1 MAKSDNG
8 WQVSAD
14 KDSIEVKN
22 YIVEGTT
29 IHFAVARGAAP
40 LLLAFAKWYNEHI
53 EPIAGKT
60 YDDWGYA
67 YRAVRGQTT
76 GFSNHASGS
85 AIDINSQKYPLSK
98 KVMKPE
104 KVKLIRQE
112 CDRLGLKWG
121 GDFSR
126 IDEMHYEVALNPA
139 AAAQL
144 IDELNLPM
152 PKIKGA
158 KK

>member
-1 MAKSDNG
+1 MKSDNG

-22 YIVEGTT
+22 YMVEGTT
-29 IHFAVARGAAP
+29 IHFAVAKGAAP

-60 YDDWGYA
+60 YDDWGFA
-67 YRAVRGQTT
+67 YRAVRGQTE

-85 AIDINSQKYPLSK
+85 AIDINSAKYPLSK

-104 KVKLIRQE
+104 KAKLIRQE

-121 GDFSR
+121 GDFTR

-139 AAAQL
+139 QAALL
-144 IDELNLPM
+144 IDKLNLPT
-152 PKIKGA
+152 PKVKGA
-158 KK
+158 K

>member
-1 MAKSDNG
+1 MKSDNG
-8 WQVSAD
+8 WQVSQD

-22 YIVEGTT
+22 YMVEGTT
-29 IHFAVARGAAP
+29 IHFAVARDAAP

-67 YRAVRGQTT
+67 YRVVRGQTT

-85 AIDINSQKYPLSK
+85 AIDINSVKYPLGK
-98 KVMKPE
+98 KVMKPAQA
-104 KVKLIRQE
+104 KLIREE

-126 IDEMHYEVALNPA
+126 IDEMHYEVALNPKKA
-139 AAAQL
+139 KEL
-144 IDELNLPM
+144 IDKLDLPT
-152 PKIKGA
+152 PTIKGA
-158 KK
+158 K